1 MSQSPGDLEFN
12 ISRRSFWRV
21 LLQEAFVA
29 SRAFKGEGN
38 YTLSELGNWPDDRLA
53 RIKPVVHP
61 LCEVYVDRGHVHG
74 RLKDTGETVE
84 LFPVE
89 RVEDR
94 VALGMFDGKHSLR
107 EVGTRLAVALD
118 WDEARAYGHARDL
131 FLWLAERMICI
142 PRDPRVPSD

>member
-12 ISRRSFWRV
+12 ISRRSFWRA

-29 SRAFKGEGN
+29 SRALKGEGN
-38 YTLSELGNWPDDRLA
+38 YTLSELGNWSDERLA

-61 LCEVYVDRGHVHG
+61 LCEIYVDNGHVHG
-74 RLKDTGETVE
+74 CHKDTGETVE
-84 LFPVE
+84 LFPVD

-94 VALGMFDGKHSLR
+94 VTLGLFDGEHTLR
-107 EVGTRLAVALD
+107 QVGSRLAEALV
-118 WDEARAYGHARDL
+118 WDEARAYGHAQDL

-142 PRDPRVPSD
+142 PRDPRGPSD